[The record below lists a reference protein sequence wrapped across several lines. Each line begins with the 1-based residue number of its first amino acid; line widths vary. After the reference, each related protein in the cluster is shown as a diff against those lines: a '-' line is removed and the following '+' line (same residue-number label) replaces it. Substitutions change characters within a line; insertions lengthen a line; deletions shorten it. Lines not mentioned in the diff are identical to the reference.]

1 MKARNLVLGLLL
13 TTNVLTAQGDVFTA
27 AATTAT
33 ITTANT
39 VMLTSANNARSS
51 EETIANAVSSTILNS
66 QNTVIVECPL
76 KTEHVKKDGE
86 WFGSYVPSLKETIKD
101 ERCQWN
107 KKAMEELN
115 GVHYKFG
122 KVKSIFNVRDA
133 VHVTIELVEV
143 DE

>member
-1 MKARNLVLGLLL
+1 MKVRNLVLGLMLGV
-13 TTNVLTAQGDVFTA
+13 TVFNAHSATIAGGASA
-27 AATTAT
+27 AAFAAMSSSNAT
-33 ITTANT
+33 IASS
-39 VMLTSANNARSS
+39 VTSKMM
-51 EETIANAVSSTILNS
+51 NS
-66 QNTVIVECPL
+66 QNSAIVECPL

-86 WFGSYVPSLKETIKD
+86 WFGSYVPSLKETIKG

-107 KKAMEELN
+107 KEAMEELN

-143 DE
+143 NE

>member
-1 MKARNLVLGLLL
+1 MKVRNLVLGLMLGV
-13 TTNVLTAQGDVFTA
+13 TVFNAHSAGMATGGASA
-27 AATTAT
+27 AAFAAMSSSNAT
-33 ITTANT
+33 IASS
-39 VMLTSANNARSS
+39 VTSNMM
-51 EETIANAVSSTILNS
+51 NS
-66 QNTVIVECPL
+66 QNTAIVECPL

-86 WFGSYVPSLKETIKD
+86 WFGSYVPSLKETIKG

-143 DE
+143 NE